1 MIAIH
6 AKGETNMR
14 TTGRSLSIAVLA
26 VAAAMSVRGIAGEV
40 YKCKGP
46 HGEVTFTNIKCPDKT
61 AAEHYGSYTKAPDAP
76 PETEVPATDA
86 PTTQPSDLEASAPVA
101 AAPTAP
107 RIAGYECEVDGKTW
121 IQVSPC
127 PATSTRVVFDDVD
140 TSGMTDSG
148 EFVHGSGTVR
158 REETVPVAQQELDRE
173 AMCTRIAARANTS
186 ENGDNGPSASYERNR
201 MREAV
206 GCH

>member
-1 MIAIH
+1 MEPA
-6 AKGETNMR
+6 
-14 TTGRSLSIAVLA
+14 GRSLVLA
-26 VAAAMSVRGIAGEV
+26 ALVFAAFASSRDAAAGEV
-40 YKCKGP
+40 FKCKGP

-61 AAEHYGSYTKAPDAP
+61 AVEHYGSYTKASDAP
-76 PETEVPATDA
+76 PATETPSADA
-86 PTTQPSDLEASAPVA
+86 PPSEPSELEASVPA
-101 AAPTAP
+101 AAASMAQPIT
-107 RIAGYECEVDGKTW
+107 GYECEVDDKTW
-121 IQVSPC
+121 IQMSPC

-173 AMCTRIAARANTS
+173 AMCARIASRANTS
-186 ENGDNGPSASYERNR
+186 EKGDNGPSASYERNR